1 MKVNIYKTDGNKVS
15 DFDLPEDIFGCK
27 WNGDL
32 VHQVIHSQMSNQRA
46 GTAHTKDRSEIRGG
60 KKKPWKQKG
69 LGRARAGSSN
79 SPIWVGGGVA
89 HGPRNTK
96 NYKKVIPRGMK
107 NKALLTILSK
117 KLDNGKILF
126 LDNVSVSDGKTK
138 QADIIMSNLQKI
150 DGFKTINW
158 KKDNNVCV
166 YSNNID
172 RGTHLAFRNLSN
184 VRLENMDQMNPL
196 SIANYRYIVIANP
209 KEVVDYLSTKI

>member
-1 MKVNIYKTDGNKVS
+1 MKVNIYKIDGNKVS
-15 DFDLPEDIFGCK
+15 DIDLPEEIFGCK

-46 GTAHTKDRSEIRGG
+46 GTAHTKDRSEVSGG
-60 KKKPWKQKG
+60 KKKPWQQKG

-79 SPIWVGGGVA
+79 SPIWVGGGIT
-89 HGPRNTK
+89 HGPRNEK
-96 NYKKVIPRGMK
+96 NYKQTIPRGMK

-117 KLDNGKILF
+117 KLAMGKILF
-126 LDNVSVSDGKTK
+126 LDNISVLDSKTK
-138 QADIIMSNLQKI
+138 GAEMIMNNLQKI

-158 KKDNNVCV
+158 KKIGNACI

-172 RGTHLAFRNLSN
+172 RGTHLAFRNLPN
-184 VRLENMDQMNPL
+184 VRLESMDQMNPL

-209 KEVVDYLSTKI
+209 KEVVEYLASKK

>member
-1 MKVNIYKTDGNKVS
+1 MKVNIYKTDGNKDT
-15 DFDLPEDIFGCK
+15 DFELPEEIFGCK

-60 KKKPWKQKG
+60 KKKPWQQKG

-89 HGPRNTK
+89 HGPRNDK
-96 NYKKVIPRGMK
+96 NYKKVIPKAMK
-107 NKALLTILSK
+107 NRALFTLLSK
-117 KLDNGKILF
+117 KLSSGKILF
-126 LDNVSVSDGKTK
+126 LNNINVDEGKTK
-138 QADIIMSNLQKI
+138 SADIIMNNLQKI

-158 KKDNNVCV
+158 KKTSNACI
-166 YSNNID
+166 YANNID
-172 RGTHLAFRNLSN
+172 RKTHLAFRNLPN

-196 SIANYRYIVIANP
+196 SIANYRYVVIANP
-209 KEVVDYLSTKI
+209 SEIVDYLVSKK